1 MSTRGIYTFEDA
13 TDMVHVYKHWDNY
26 PTGAAEFIEKALALA
41 WPLPRFEPTE
51 FAAAFVAANKTQAG
65 NIRLLPYGVKPRDFA
80 PDAAFHYVIKQ
91 TEKNKVLMVHA
102 YKVVWWTT
110 PTRSPVSE
118 HILSCSQKAFARK
131 AEALELA
138 GA

>member
-51 FAAAFVAANKTQAG
+51 FAAAFVAANKTG
-65 NIRLLPYGVKPRDFA
+65 EGGIRLLPCDAKPHNFA
-80 PDAAFHYVIKQ
+80 ADAAFHYVIKQ

-110 PTRSPVSE
+110 RSPVSE

-131 AEALELA
+131 AEALELV
-138 GA
+138 GV